1 MSGNVET
8 KHPTLRSCVDSI
20 LEYTKDPVSCSELY
34 LMLLWLFGVSSFDKE
49 VMSEAKYTTGTPGKP
64 LV

>member
-34 LMLLWLFGVSSFDKE
+34 LTLLWLFGVSSFDKE
-49 VMSEAKYTTGTPGKP
+49 VMSEAK
-64 LV
+64 